1 VTKLLASIAACKL
14 AAPQLALEDLTRDD
28 IRIYVRDAPEENSR
42 FKALRARD
50 DRGQELVLEIVDK
63 ALPSSNG
70 T

>member
-1 VTKLLASIAACKL
+1 
-14 AAPQLALEDLTRDD
+14 LTRDD
-28 IRIYVRDAPEENSR
+28 IRIYVRDTLEENSR

-50 DRGQELVLEIVDK
+50 DRSQELVLEIVDK